1 MSSTKK
7 EIIAGAVIVG
17 IIALW
22 FMSAANDTITITRGT
37 SSPVVSDATAA
48 SIIGW
53 IATLYA
59 IGSVALGVWGI
70 TRASG
75 LLENLNRRYTI
86 RVTIPG
92 YFLLAF
98 FPGTL
103 GLGLVAVTGQTVWG
117 MWLALLSL
125 PSVLVLLVFTLK
137 KSD

>member
-22 FMSAANDTITITRGT
+22 FLSATSDTITHDTI
-37 SSPVVSDATAA
+37 SPVVSDATAVNV
-48 SIIGW
+48 IGW

-75 LLENLNRRYTI
+75 LLGNLNKRYTI
-86 RVTIPG
+86 RATIPG

-98 FPGTL
+98 FPSTL
-103 GLGLVAVTGQTVWG
+103 GLGLVALTRQTVWS

-125 PSVLVLLVFTLK
+125 PSILVLLAFTLR